1 MFTVISYFLFYHCHC
16 LVPNVPDLFV
26 YALLSFHLT
35 LVSSSY
41 STATFLWGYSD
52 AKHVSETLTQD
63 NAENMR
69 WAS

>member
-1 MFTVISYFLFYHCHC
+1 MFTVISYFLFYRCHCYC
-16 LVPNVPDLFV
+16 LVPNVPDFFV

-63 NAENMR
+63 NAENLR
-69 WAS
+69 